1 MVGANKAN
9 ARAAVSEYV
18 ARVCPRRHRR
28 RGEKIVEPLEA
39 HGEERE
45 ETDRELSDMC
55 VRMCVCVRVCVC
67 GHGALVVECSSQGP
81 KNVLH
86 PYLIYLFS
94 SSKGISFFLCHA
106 SPANGCYLLFPFRPP
121 LTWALPS
128 YRALNWA

>member
-45 ETDRELSDMC
+45 ETDREL
-55 VRMCVCVRVCVC
+55 VRYVCACVCVCVC
-67 GHGALVVECSSQGP
+67 ACVGMVHWWLNVHPKAQRMYYTPTSSISSRFLR
-81 KNVLH
+81 V
-86 PYLIYLFS
+86 S
-94 SSKGISFFLCHA
+94 SSSCAMRAPRMVATCYSLFVHH
-106 SPANGCYLLFPFRPP
+106 SPGPYPRTAP
-121 LTWALPS
+121 
-128 YRALNWA
+128 

>member
-55 VRMCVCVRVCVC
+55 VCVCVCVC
-67 GHGALVVECSSQGP
+67 ACVRV
-81 KNVLH
+81 
-86 PYLIYLFS
+86 
-94 SSKGISFFLCHA
+94 
-106 SPANGCYLLFPFRPP
+106 
-121 LTWALPS
+121 WA
-128 YRALNWA
+128 WCTGG